1 MRLPRVL
8 SGADRLPGRRG
19 ETWGRDASMALT
31 ELRESFDKLHKDAGI
46 ACKERTS
53 E

>member
-8 SGADRLPGRRG
+8 LGADRLPGRRR

-31 ELRESFDKLHKDAGI
+31 ELRESFRQITQRRGHRVQGAHK
-46 ACKERTS
+46 
-53 E
+53 